1 MSGTGPDP
9 RKSRP
14 VDVTQAYVPPE
25 AQNAPP
31 LPEGLPKIPG
41 ISLHFEIARGGMG
54 VVYSGRQDFLDRRV
68 AVKLLSIE
76 LGGDSFVQRFQREAK
91 ILAGIKHPNIV
102 ACHMAGTT
110 DDGQSYLVM
119 EYIDGPSLKK
129 WITDH
134 GPVSVSASLRLIRA
148 TAQALGH
155 AHQLGIIHRDVKP
168 ENILLETVTSTAL
181 DVAFPFTP
189 KVVDLGLARSNSGS
203 ASLGLT
209 SPGSVMGTPATMSP
223 EQYDEPDAVDFR
235 SDIYGLGCVFY
246 EMLVGQPAF
255 RARKLTEIVAQKRQP
270 VAPNPCTENATI
282 PPAVGALVQSML
294 ACNREDRPRS
304 YKELDER
311 IAELI
316 DALVQ
321 KHTRGPAKTSPPPV
335 VGEETEWGTGPMLRP
350 SKSKLDKPPAKG
362 GTGAPKPAAG
372 EDPFAKA
379 EQKAKDDAD
388 KPKAPS
394 AGLLRTSEINFLAE
408 GLGAPPE
415 PPKPAFEDLDAT
427 VISKLP
433 PKDDQATSDAKT
445 PKPAPTPDG
454 KSSPKKPPLAL
465 IAGGVLVLA
474 LGGWFAFGRG
484 GGDAGGEPVAGGGG
498 TTTTPP
504 VTPPP
509 KPKPAAPVIDAIV
522 GAENKVAPKQRFTLE
537 AKVTAPSGKPMY
549 SWSMPDELYARNRN
563 AEKIELQLLDGLPG
577 VVFDVELEVNDGK
590 NPPVKKVVPVTVAD
604 FPERKGALVGF
615 KTLPE
620 WRLDKRDIAWNDQAS
635 DKDDYVS
642 CNANNELRTLST
654 NLDPNEA
661 YWEWSGKLTS
671 EVAEKN
677 PTPARIGLRAEFG
690 AVGYTVVC
698 SRAGA
703 DDEAGWTVDAHPC
716 RRTESGWVPEGEA
729 IRLEFPND
737 PDENIVTRGW
747 FRMQRR
753 RGQLSIEIGSASDV
767 LVAGKQDPEV
777 RIENQKAKTFDLPAD
792 AIASQLTLFVDQGR
806 GEFRLRS
813 R

>member
-1 MSGTGPDP
+1 VSGTNPDP

-25 AQNAPP
+25 VQNAPP

-41 ISLHFEIARGGMG
+41 ITLHFEIARGGMG

-68 AVKLLSIE
+68 AVKLLSVE
-76 LGGDSFVQRFQREAK
+76 LGGESFVQRFQREAK

-134 GPVSVSASLRLIRA
+134 GPVSVPASLRLIRA

-181 DVAFPFTP
+181 DVMFPFTP
-189 KVVDLGLARSNSGS
+189 KVVDLGLARSNTGS

-235 SDIYGLGCVFY
+235 SDIYGLGCVFH

-270 VAPNPCTENATI
+270 IAPNPCNENATI

-294 ACNREDRPRS
+294 AGNRDERPRS

-311 IAELI
+311 IADLI
-316 DALVQ
+316 DTMIAR
-321 KHTRGPAKTSPPPV
+321 HTRTPAKTSPPPV
-335 VGEETEWGTGPMLRP
+335 VGEETEWGTGPMMRP
-350 SKSKLDKPPAKG
+350 SKSKLDKPPV
-362 GTGAPKPAAG
+362 

-379 EQKAKDDAD
+379 EQKAKDDAG

-415 PPKPAFEDLDAT
+415 SPKAAFEDLDVT
-427 VISKLP
+427 VVSKLP
-433 PKDDQATSDAKT
+433 PKDAPAKPDVKT
-445 PKPAPTPDG
+445 PAPEPKP
-454 KSSPKKPPLAL
+454 SQKKPPPAL
-465 IAGGVLVLA
+465 LGGGVLVLA
-474 LGGWFAFGRG
+474 LGGWLLFGRG
-484 GGDAGGEPVAGGGG
+484 GGDAGSDPVASAGG
-498 TTTTPP
+498 TPTAPMPT
-504 VTPPP
+504 
-509 KPKPAAPVIDAIV
+509 KPKPAAPVIDAV
-522 GAENKVAPKQRFTLE
+522 LGADDRVALKQRFTLE
-537 AKVTAPSGKPMY
+537 AKVTSPGGKPMFA
-549 SWSMPDELYARNRN
+549 WSVPDELIARNGN
-563 AEKIELQLLDGLPG
+563 TEKIDLQLMDGLPG
-577 VVFDVELEVNDGK
+577 VVFEVDVEVNDGK
-590 NPPVKKVVPVTVAD
+590 GQTAKRTVPITVAEYLGR
-604 FPERKGALVGF
+604 PAMVGF

-620 WRLDKRDIAWNDQAS
+620 WRLDKRDVVWVDVSN
-635 DKDDYVS
+635 DKDDFVA
-642 CNANNELRTLST
+642 CTANKELRTLST
-654 NLDPNEA
+654 SLDPNET

-671 EVAEKN
+671 EVAN
-677 PTPARIGLRAEFG
+677 ADGAPAKIGVRAEFG

-698 SRAGA
+698 SRTGGS
-703 DDEAGWTVDAHPC
+703 DEDGWTVDAHPC
-716 RRTESGWVPEGEA
+716 QRTETGWVPQGEA
-729 IRLEFPND
+729 IRLEFPNA
-737 PDENIVTRGW
+737 PDEKILTRGW
-747 FRMQRR
+747 FRLQRR
-753 RGQLSIEIGSASDV
+753 RGQLAIEIGSAADV
-767 LVAGKQDPEV
+767 FVDGKQDPEV
-777 RIENQKAKTFDLPAD
+777 RIENVKSKMFDLPAD
-792 AIASQLTLFVDQGR
+792 AAASQLTLFVDQGR

>member
-1 MSGTGPDP
+1 MSGTNPDP

-25 AQNAPP
+25 VQNAPP

-41 ISLHFEIARGGMG
+41 ITLHFEIARGGMG

-68 AVKLLSIE
+68 AVKLLSVE
-76 LGGDSFVQRFQREAK
+76 LGGESFVQRFQREAK

-134 GPVSVSASLRLIRA
+134 GPVSVPASLRLIRA

-189 KVVDLGLARSNSGS
+189 KVVDLGLARSNTGS

-270 VAPNPCTENATI
+270 IAPNPCNENATI

-294 ACNREDRPRS
+294 AGNRDERPRS

-311 IAELI
+311 IADLI
-316 DALVQ
+316 DTMIAR
-321 KHTRGPAKTSPPPV
+321 HTRTPSKTSPPPV
-335 VGEETEWGTGPMLRP
+335 VGEETEWGTGPLMRP
-350 SKSKLDKPPAKG
+350 SKSKLGKPPAG
-362 GTGAPKPAAG
+362 D
-372 EDPFAKA
+372 DPFAKA
-379 EQKAKDDAD
+379 EQKAKDDAG
-388 KPKAPS
+388 KPKTPS

-427 VISKLP
+427 VVSKLP
-433 PKDDQATSDAKT
+433 PKDDKATTDAKT
-445 PKPAPTPDG
+445 PPPPTDPKP
-454 KSSPKKPPLAL
+454 SPKKPPLAL

-474 LGGWFAFGRG
+474 LGGWFVFGRG
-484 GGDAGGEPVAGGGG
+484 GDDAGGEPVAGGGG

-522 GAENKVAPKQRFTLE
+522 GAEGKVALKQRFTLE
-537 AKVTAPSGKPMY
+537 AKVTAPSGKPMFL
-549 SWSMPDELYARNRN
+549 WSMPDELYARNRN
-563 AEKIELQLLDGLPG
+563 GDKLDVQLTDGLPG

-590 NPPVKKVVPVTVAD
+590 GQRDQKKVSIEVAD
-604 FPERKGALVGF
+604 YLEDKPLVAF
-615 KTLPE
+615 EAKE
-620 WRLDKRDIAWNDQAS
+620 ASWKVDKLDNAWVDS
-635 DKDDYVS
+635 RSKDDYVS
-642 CNANNELRTLST
+642 CNAKKELRTLT
-654 NLDPNEA
+654 TRLDSAET

-671 EVAEKN
+671 EVADAN
-677 PTPARIGLRAEFG
+677 GSPAKIGLRAEFG

-698 SRAGA
+698 SRTGA
-703 DDEAGWTVDAHPC
+703 DDEAGWTIDAHPC
-716 RRTESGWVPEGEA
+716 RRTETGWVPEGEA
-729 IRLEFPND
+729 VRLEFPNA

-777 RIENQKAKTFDLPAD
+777 RIENTKAKTFDLPAD
-792 AIASQLTLFVDQGR
+792 AAASQLTLFVDQGR

>member
-1 MSGTGPDP
+1 VSGTSPDP

-14 VDVTQAYVPPE
+14 LDVTQAYVPPE
-25 AQNAPP
+25 VQNAPP

-41 ISLHFEIARGGMG
+41 ITLHFEIARGGMG

-68 AVKLLSIE
+68 AVKLLSVE
-76 LGGDSFVQRFQREAK
+76 LGGESFVQRFQREAK

-134 GPVSVSASLRLIRA
+134 GPVSVPASLRLIRA

-270 VAPNPCTENATI
+270 IAPNPCNENATI

-294 ACNREDRPRS
+294 AGNRDERPRS

-311 IAELI
+311 IADLI
-316 DALVQ
+316 DTMIAR
-321 KHTRGPAKTSPPPV
+321 HTRTPSKTSPPPV
-335 VGEETEWGTGPMLRP
+335 VGEETEWGTGPLMRP
-350 SKSKLDKPPAKG
+350 SKTRLDKP
-362 GTGAPKPAAG
+362 AG
-372 EDPFAKA
+372 DDPFAKA
-379 EQKAKDDAD
+379 EQKAKDDAG
-388 KPKAPS
+388 KPKTPS

-408 GLGAPPE
+408 GLGAPAE
-415 PPKPAFEDLDAT
+415 PPKPAFEDLGAT
-427 VISKLP
+427 VVSKLP
-433 PKDDQATSDAKT
+433 PKEDSATSGAKPPQPKST
-445 PKPAPTPDG
+445 PEANP
-454 KSSPKKPPLAL
+454 SPKKPPLAL
-465 IAGGVLVLA
+465 LVGGALVLGI
-474 LGGWFAFGRG
+474 GGWLLLGRDG
-484 GGDAGGEPVAGGGG
+484 GEAGGEPVAGGG
-498 TTTTPP
+498 TTTT
-504 VTPPP
+504 PP

-522 GAENKVAPKQRFTLE
+522 GADGAFALKQTVKLE
-537 AKVTAPSGKPMY
+537 AKVRSPGGRSMFA
-549 SWSMPDELYARNRN
+549 WSMPDELFARTRN
-563 AEKIELQLLDGLPG
+563 SEKIDIQVMDGLPG

-590 NPPVKKVVPVTVAD
+590 GQTARQKVPITVAD
-604 FPERKGALVGF
+604 FPGRKAMVGF
-615 KTLPE
+615 KALPE
-620 WRLDKRDIAWNDQAS
+620 WRLDKRDVFWVDVSN
-635 DKDDYVS
+635 DKDDFVA
-642 CNANNELRTLST
+642 CTANKELRTLST
-654 NLDPNEA
+654 SLDPNET

-671 EVAEKN
+671 EVADEN
-677 PTPARIGLRAEFG
+677 GAPARIGVRAEFG

-698 SRAGA
+698 SRTGGS
-703 DDEAGWTVDAHPC
+703 DESDWTVDAHPSQL
-716 RRTESGWVPEGEA
+716 TQTGWSPAGEA
-729 IRLEFPND
+729 IRLQFPNA
-737 PDENIVTRGW
+737 PDEKVVTRGW
-747 FRMQRR
+747 FRLQRR
-753 RGQLSIEIGSASDV
+753 RGQLSIEIGSAADV
-767 LVAGKQDPEV
+767 FVDGKQDPEV
-777 RIENQKAKTFDLPAD
+777 RIESVKSKTFDLPAD
-792 AIASQLTLFVDQGR
+792 AAASQLTLFVDQGR

>member
-1 MSGTGPDP
+1 MSGTNPDP

-14 VDVTQAYVPPE
+14 LDVTQAYVPPE

-41 ISLHFEIARGGMG
+41 ITLHFEIARGGMG

-76 LGGDSFVQRFQREAK
+76 LGGESFVQRFQREAK

-102 ACHMAGTT
+102 SCHMAGTT

-129 WITDH
+129 WISDH
-134 GPVSVSASLRLIRA
+134 GPVSVPASLRLIRA

-181 DVAFPFTP
+181 DVMFPFTP

-270 VAPNPCTENATI
+270 IAPNPCNENATI
-282 PPAVGALVQSML
+282 PTAVGALVQSML
-294 ACNREDRPRS
+294 AGNRDERPRS

-311 IAELI
+311 IADLI
-316 DALVQ
+316 DAMIQ

-335 VGEETEWGTGPMLRP
+335 VGEETEWGTGPLMRP

-427 VISKLP
+427 VVSKLP
-433 PKDDQATSDAKT
+433 PKDEQATSDAKT

-454 KSSPKKPPLAL
+454 KPSPKKPPLAL
-465 IAGGVLVLA
+465 LAGGVLVLA

-484 GGDAGGEPVAGGGG
+484 GDDAGGEPVAGGGG

-537 AKVTAPSGKPMY
+537 AKVTAPGSKPMFA
-549 SWSMPDELYARNRN
+549 WSMPDELFARNRN
-563 AEKIELQLLDGLPG
+563 ADKIDVQVIDGLPG
-577 VVFDVELEVNDGK
+577 VVFDVDLEVNDGK
-590 NPPVKKVVPVTVAD
+590 GQVDKRTVPITVAD
-604 FPERKGALVGF
+604 YVEDKPLVGF
-615 KTLPE
+615 EAKAN
-620 WRLDKRDIAWNDQAS
+620 WIVDKRDNAWVDARNVDDFVACTAN
-635 DKDDYVS
+635 KD
-642 CNANNELRTLST
+642 LRTLT
-654 NLDPNEA
+654 TALDPAET

-671 EVAEKN
+671 GVVVLDGA
-677 PTPARIGLRAEFG
+677 PAKIGLRAEFG

-698 SRAGA
+698 SRTGA

-716 RRTESGWVPEGEA
+716 RRTENGWVPEGEA
-729 IRLEFPND
+729 VRLEFPNA

-777 RIENQKAKTFDLPAD
+777 RIENVKSKTFDLPAD
-792 AIASQLTLFVDQGR
+792 AAASQLTLFVDQGR
-806 GEFRLRS
+806 GEFRLRI

>member
-1 MSGTGPDP
+1 MSGTNPDP

-25 AQNAPP
+25 VQNAPP

-41 ISLHFEIARGGMG
+41 ITLHFEIARGGMG

-68 AVKLLSIE
+68 AVKLLSVE
-76 LGGDSFVQRFQREAK
+76 LGGESFVQRFQREAK

-134 GPVSVSASLRLIRA
+134 GPVSVPASLRLIRA

-270 VAPNPCTENATI
+270 IAPNPCNENATI

-294 ACNREDRPRS
+294 ACNRDERPRS

-311 IAELI
+311 IADLI
-316 DALVQ
+316 DTMIAR
-321 KHTRGPAKTSPPPV
+321 HSRTPSKTSPPPV
-335 VGEETEWGTGPMLRP
+335 VGEETEWGTGPLMRP
-350 SKSKLDKPPAKG
+350 SKTRLDKP
-362 GTGAPKPAAG
+362 AG
-372 EDPFAKA
+372 DDPFAKA
-379 EQKAKDDAD
+379 EQKAKDDAG
-388 KPKAPS
+388 KPKTPS

-408 GLGAPPE
+408 GLGAPAE
-415 PPKPAFEDLDAT
+415 PPKPAFEDLGAT

-433 PKDDQATSDAKT
+433 PKEEQATSGSKPPESKSTPEAK
-445 PKPAPTPDG
+445 PG
-454 KSSPKKPPLAL
+454 PKKPPLAL
-465 IAGGVLVLA
+465 LAGGVLVLA
-474 LGGWFAFGRG
+474 LGGWFVFGRG
-484 GGDAGGEPVAGGGG
+484 GDDAGGEPVAGGGG

-504 VTPPP
+504 TPP
-509 KPKPAAPVIDAIV
+509 KPKPAAPVVDAIV
-522 GAENKVAPKQRFTLE
+522 GAENPVALNKWFSLE
-537 AKVTAPSGKPMY
+537 AKVTSPGGKPMY
-549 SWSMPDELYARNRN
+549 SWSMPDELINRNRN
-563 AEKIELQLLDGLPG
+563 GDKIDLQLLDGLPG
-577 VVFDVELEVNDGK
+577 VVFDVELVVNDGK
-590 NPPVKKVVPVTVAD
+590 NPPVKKVVPITVAD
-604 FPERKGALVGF
+604 FSERKGALVGF
-615 KTLPE
+615 KTLSDK

-642 CNANNELRTLST
+642 CNANTELRTLST
-654 NLDPNEA
+654 SLDPAEN

-677 PTPARIGLRAEFG
+677 PTPAKIGLRAEFG

-703 DDEAGWTVDAHPC
+703 DDEAGWTVDAFPC
-716 RRTESGWVPEGEA
+716 RRTETGWVPEGEA
-729 IRLEFPND
+729 IRLEFPNA
-737 PDENIVTRGW
+737 PEENIVTRGW

-777 RIENQKAKTFDLPAD
+777 RIENKKSKTFDIPAD
-792 AIASQLTLFVDQGR
+792 AAASQLTLFVDQGR